1 MLIENLGK
9 KNFDKAYAIMKDL
22 VFKKTYFNNKF
33 FFFSKK

>member
-22 VFKKTYFNNKF
+22 VFKKIILTINF
-33 FFFSKK
+33 FFFQKK